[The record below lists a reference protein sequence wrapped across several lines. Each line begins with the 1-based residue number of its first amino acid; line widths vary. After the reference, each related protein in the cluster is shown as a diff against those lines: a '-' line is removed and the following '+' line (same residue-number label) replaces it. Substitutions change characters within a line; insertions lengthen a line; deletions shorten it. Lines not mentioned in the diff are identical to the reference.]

1 MEYFRDPKN
10 QIYAHIAF
18 RLGKIVTQYEKVVI
32 EEEKFEA
39 TLYLTVLQNLLT
51 NSNEYVRQM
60 TRSDRK
66 NSIFSKDISDSIW
79 GIDDECWI
87 ENTFIEK
94 HTLQN
99 FIIRI
104 RNSISHPTETD
115 VKSEFPST
123 GYTTIKDN
131 SGIIKKFI
139 FINSPDTRENRV
151 KQYKYEAAEKLLNG
165 EMKHEFPD
173 SVAIEEIPN
182 ITDKKYQI
190 INNGKPFA
198 RISKI
203 VLTVNQL
210 SSFVKELA
218 NSLAQPIR
226 KDYDGVTHKDLIAA

>member
-51 NSNEYVRQM
+51 NSNEYIRQM
-60 TRSDRK
+60 PRSHRK
-66 NSIFSKDISDSIW
+66 NSQFGKHISDSIW
-79 GIDDECWI
+79 GIDDKCWI
-87 ENTFIEK
+87 ENTFDEK

-99 FIIRI
+99 FINRM
-104 RNSISHPTETD
+104 RHAISHPTETN

-123 GYTTIKDN
+123 GYTTIKDK

-139 FINSPDTRENRV
+139 FINSPDTRKNRV
-151 KQYKYEAAEKLLNG
+151 KQYTYKRAKSLLNG
-165 EMKHEFPD
+165 KEKDEFPD
-173 SVAIEEIPN
+173 SAAIEEIPN
-182 ITDKKYQI
+182 KTDKYQI

-218 NSLAQPIR
+218 NYLAQPIR
-226 KDYDGVTHKDLIAA
+226 KDFDGVTTKDLIAA